1 MKGFLTT
8 LVIVFQVLVIVL
20 PLGLLLYDTFVL
32 VPGNYSLDNLT
43 LHNWIGESVKGI
55 NNGSPGVLRNPKIY
69 AYAWNSIRLAIWTAL
84 FTALLGVILGYAIVK
99 GRGTRLAKLVEQL
112 AFIPY
117 VIPGIAF
124 GAVYIAMFAKQ
135 MGPIPPLYGTFAL
148 LVVVSVAK
156 HIPYSSRS
164 GVSAQLQVGRE
175 LEEAAE
181 VSGANFWQRFK
192 SIIFPLT
199 SSGFVSGFLL
209 TFITTMRE
217 LSLIILLVTP
227 STMVLATQTMRY
239 KENGDDQMANA
250 VIIILIVICTIGN
263 FAIGKFRGG
272 SLKKGLGM

>member
-1 MKGFLTT
+1 M
-8 LVIVFQVLVIVL
+8 VIFQILVIVL
-20 PLGLLLYDTFVL
+20 PLGLLLLDTFML
-32 VPGNYSLDNLT
+32 TTGIYSVNNLT
-43 LHNWIGESVKGI
+43 LHNWIGESVKNI
-55 NNGSPGVLRNPKIY
+55 NNGAPGVLRNPRIY
-69 AYAWNSIRLAIWTAL
+69 ATAWNSIKLSLWTAF

-124 GAVYIAMFAKQ
+124 GAIYIVMFAKPI
-135 MGPIPPLYGTFAL
+135 GPIPPLYGTFAL
-148 LVVVSVAK
+148 LVVVSAAK

-164 GVSAQLQVGRE
+164 GVSAMLQVGHE
-175 LEEAAE
+175 LEEAAQIA
-181 VSGANFWQRFK
+181 GANIWRRFMK
-192 SIIFPLT
+192 IIFPLT
-199 SSGFVSGFLL
+199 SSGFISGFLL

-227 STMVLATQTMRY
+227 TTMVLATQTLAY
-239 KENGDDQMANA
+239 KENGDTQLANA
-250 VIIILIVICTIGN
+250 TIIILIVLVTIGN